1 MTTGRRS
8 TARQAHTPIARIPEV
23 PIIREQLT
31 AAQAA
36 AMCGESEFTFR
47 KLVAEGYYPKPVPRP
62 RRSQRWNRK
71 ALQNRLDEIRG
82 VRNAAGADIN
92 MDAEFGIGS

>member
-1 MTTGRRS
+1 MTRS
-8 TARQAHTPIARIPEV
+8 TARQNHSPTVRLLVAPIV
-23 PIIREQLT
+23 REQLS
-31 AAQAA
+31 AKEAA
-36 AMCGESEFTFR
+36 AMCGESEGTFR

-62 RRSQRWNRK
+62 RRSQRWNRQ

-82 VRNAAGADIN
+82 VRNAADANVN